1 MFNPY
6 SAYQTQVRY
15 QHRQL
20 IAEAERARRGKV
32 ARVRNGLR
40 RSSRHQPGD

>member
-6 SAYQTQVRY
+6 SAFETQVRY

-20 IAEAERARRGKV
+20 IAEAERARRGRT
-32 ARVRNGLR
+32 ARTRNGVR
-40 RSSRHQPGD
+40 RPGRGQPAD